1 MFVSCVGYVF
11 ARGEPK
17 IDNNEIRSYL
27 PVLLSTLAQM
37 NRMRVVTAAPAAAV
51 TRRGKEKKGPR
62 EKRTAPG
69 FQMQMLGK

>member
-51 TRRGKEKKGPR
+51 TRGEEKKGSR